1 MDTATFLHYSIAFG
15 IGGLWIMLSSIIAD
29 KFGSKVGGFVSAFPA
44 PAAIAYFFIAYGQS
58 VDAAVQATVSFPVA
72 YSLVGILLLTYA
84 LLARRGIVAAM
95 GTAVALWLVV
105 TLLFVQVKPD
115 RFIVSLL
122 LYATIFI
129 CAYSLMHRHI
139 AVAAVTT
146 RPVTFTLPQLF
157 GRAIFGGSV
166 VLTAVV
172 MSHVAG
178 PLYGGVF
185 AAFPAA
191 FVSTLIIMHLSG
203 GPAMTQQMIRT
214 MYVTGTIVVV
224 GYVTAVRFVYPAL
237 GVWLGTLIALLVA
250 VMLAYLTHAFVLPR
264 LKL

>member
-1 MDTATFLHYSIAFG
+1 MDTTTLLHYSLAFG

-58 VDAAVQATVSFPVA
+58 VDAAVRATVSFPVA
-72 YSLVGILLLTYA
+72 YSLVGVLLLAYA

-95 GTAVALWLVV
+95 GTAVALWLAV
-105 TLLFVQVKPD
+105 TVLFVQVKPD
-115 RFIVSLL
+115 SFAVSLL
-122 LYATIFI
+122 LYAVIFV
-129 CAYSLMHRHI
+129 CTYSLMHRYI
-139 AVAAVTT
+139 AVAAVTA
-146 RPVTFTLPQLF
+146 RPVSFTLRQLL

-191 FVSTLIIMHLSG
+191 FVSTLIIMHLSR
-203 GPAMTQQMIRT
+203 GPAMTQQMIRP

-224 GYVTAVRFVYPAL
+224 GYVTAVRFAYPAL
-237 GVWLGTLIALLVA
+237 GVWLGTLVALVGAA
-250 VMLAYLTHAFVLPR
+250 VLAYLTREFVLR
-264 LKL
+264 KHKV